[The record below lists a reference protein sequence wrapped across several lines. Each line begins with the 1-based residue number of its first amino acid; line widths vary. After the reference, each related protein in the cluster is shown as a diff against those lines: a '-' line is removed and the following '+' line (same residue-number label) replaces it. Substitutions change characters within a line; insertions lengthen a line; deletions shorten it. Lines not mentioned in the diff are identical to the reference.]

1 MSKRTA
7 KMLQA
12 RRRARAA
19 EIDSL
24 SFPSWRAAYEIS
36 LIGHALEIGSSPS
49 QILAGWADVAT
60 SREHSKELLDQLE
73 VAPDTRLSLAGYNK
87 WENQGGGIAAKRQV
101 AVAYWLDITVAELV
115 AANAEPGMPM
125 SETLA
130 AQILAPTGETHESVA
145 ELRSQIEEMWQDVQA
160 AARNLGGPETVPQI
174 VSTVTG
180 LVKDVAAFNQRLE
193 ELHNEFAAVVAKMQA
208 QANLPPARQGHHRIA
223 S

>member
-19 EIDSL
+19 EIDSQF
-24 SFPSWRAAYEIS
+24 FPSWRAAYEIS
-36 LIGHALEIGSSPS
+36 LIGHALQIGSSPS
-49 QILAGWADVAT
+49 QILTGWADVAT

-73 VAPDTRLSLAGYNK
+73 VDPETRLSLAGYNK

-125 SETLA
+125 SETLS
-130 AQILAPTGETHESVA
+130 AQILAPTGETPESVA
-145 ELRSQIEEMWQDVQA
+145 ELRSQIEEMWHDVKA
-160 AARNLGGPETVPQI
+160 AAENLGGPETVPQI
-174 VSTVTG
+174 VATVNQ
-180 LVKDVAAFNQRLE
+180 LAKDVASWGQRFE

-208 QANLPPARQGHHRIA
+208 QANLPARQGHHRIA